1 MRATD
6 DWSPFVPVG
15 FELLRVVHGDL
26 NADGRDDAVVVA
38 TPERSDPQARFKPRA
53 LSIALS
59 HAEGRFGL
67 AAQNTTLAACAT
79 CGGRF
84 GDALVRT
91 DIRNGTVVIVNEG
104 GSATSSWSN
113 EYTFSRD
120 ASTGEFVLVRYKAVV
135 SSQRSQ
141 MTKHVDQTPD
151 DFGLRRF
158 ADFSSN
164 DLPIPTLD

>member
-1 MRATD
+1 MHVPD
-6 DWSPFVPVG
+6 DWSPFVPAG
-15 FELLRVVHGDL
+15 FELLRVVRGDL

-38 TPERSDPQARFKPRA
+38 TPGRGDPQARFKPRA

-59 HAEGRFGL
+59 RAEGSFTL
-67 AAQNTTLAACAT
+67 AAQNTVLAACAT

-91 DIRNGTVVIVNEG
+91 AIREGTVVIVNEG
-104 GSATSSWSN
+104 GSATSGWSN
-113 EYTFSRD
+113 EYTFGRD
-120 ASTGEFVLVRYKAVV
+120 ASTGEFVLIRYHAVV

-141 MTKHVDQTPD
+141 MSKHVDRTPA

-158 ADFSSN
+158 ADVSSK